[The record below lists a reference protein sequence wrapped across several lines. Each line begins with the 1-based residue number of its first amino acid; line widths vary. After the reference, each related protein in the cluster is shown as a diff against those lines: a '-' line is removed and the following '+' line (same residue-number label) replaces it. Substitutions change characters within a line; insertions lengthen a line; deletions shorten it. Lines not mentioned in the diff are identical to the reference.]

1 MFPALCSSFSSFN
14 IQVRPSN
21 DLHTHTSHR
30 QGLFFPQENLFFPF
44 SALVVLMPLMQVVPV
59 SDLTS
64 IALGTVWMSHCLCDS
79 LINVHFLL
87 WGLRSP
93 WHQLHG
99 HFFFLGRRPT
109 IVYVSPSIPMVHS
122 SINICGWT
130 KELKSIS
137 KANTGSWCRSHS
149 SHQEFKRPLISL
161 LKVKGSR
168 VSPAPARLVFWWF
181 PFPCLHYK
189 MPSFAFTISKGWAQ
203 LFLMQFL
210 AFERKVEFNIKCYH
224 AISLGLALI
233 WL

>member
-64 IALGTVWMSHCLCDS
+64 IALGTVWMSHFLCDS

-137 KANTGSWCRSHS
+137 K
-149 SHQEFKRPLISL
+149 
-161 LKVKGSR
+161 
-168 VSPAPARLVFWWF
+168 
-181 PFPCLHYK
+181 
-189 MPSFAFTISKGWAQ
+189 GWAQ